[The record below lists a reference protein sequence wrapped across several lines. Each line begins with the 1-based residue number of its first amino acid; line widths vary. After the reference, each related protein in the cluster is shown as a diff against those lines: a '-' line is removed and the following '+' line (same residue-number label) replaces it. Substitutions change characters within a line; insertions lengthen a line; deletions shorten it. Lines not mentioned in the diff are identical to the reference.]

1 MGLAPTAIST
11 LLDFVPLS
19 VSSEGF
25 FPVYQGLGQNLSRAG
40 VVTSLA
46 IFFCAGWECLGSPQ
60 LNRPPGSTV
69 SSFGGHCLYRLRSK
83 PPTWGSGPPTP
94 PTPPTGLSNYSTS
107 RKWALG
113 SLWPGQRPG
122 IPSS

>member
-1 MGLAPTAIST
+1 MWGWPQAPFLPSWT
-11 LLDFVPLS
+11 LCHC
-19 VSSEGF
+19 VSFSEGF
-25 FPVYQGLGQNLSRAG
+25 FPVYQGLGQNLARAG
-40 VVTSLA
+40 EVTSLA

-69 SSFGGHCLYRLRSK
+69 SPFGGHCLYRLYSK

-94 PTPPTGLSNYSTS
+94 PTGLPNDSTS

-113 SLWPGQRPG
+113 SLWPGQLPG
-122 IPSS
+122 TPSC